1 MDSFFNMKGKYKLQY
16 QLFGVSGL
24 ILIILG
30 LTWLKDGEKMD
41 PPLRKRIIIDLTTIA
56 LFWIVFEFWHF
67 SSSRAYENEVNWIIN
82 GSLAFFGARMIQ
94 LICQVN
100 PMFQELVNY
109 LKSKNDKTDVI
120 ENESTEENK

>member
-1 MDSFFNMKGKYKLQY
+1 MEY
-16 QLFGVSGL
+16 QLLGISGL
-24 ILIILG
+24 VLIILG

-41 PPLRKRIIIDLTTIA
+41 PPLKKRIIIDLTTIA

-67 SSSRAYENEVNWIIN
+67 SKPRAYENEVGWIIS

-94 LICQVN
+94 LICQIN

-109 LKSKNDKTDVI
+109 LKSKNGKTDVI
-120 ENESTEENK
+120 EKENTEEKE

>member
-1 MDSFFNMKGKYKLQY
+1 MEY
-16 QLFGVSGL
+16 QLLGVSGL

-30 LTWLKDGEKMD
+30 LTWFKDGDKMD
-41 PPLRKRIIIDLTTIA
+41 PPLKKRIIIDLTTIL
-56 LFWIVFEFWHF
+56 LFWIVFEFWNF
-67 SSSRAYENEVNWIIN
+67 SKSRTYENEVSWIIK

-94 LICQVN
+94 LICQIN

-109 LKSKNDKTDVI
+109 LKSKNSKTDVI

>member
-1 MDSFFNMKGKYKLQY
+1 MEY
-16 QLFGVSGL
+16 QLLGVSGL

-41 PPLRKRIIIDLTTIA
+41 PPLRRRIIIDLTTIA

-82 GSLAFFGARMIQ
+82 GSLAFFWARMIQ

-100 PMFQELVNY
+100 PMFQELMDY
-109 LKSKNDKTDVI
+109 LKSKDGKTDVA
-120 ENESTEENK
+120 ENDTTEENK

>member
-1 MDSFFNMKGKYKLQY
+1 MDSFFNMKGKYKLEY

-41 PPLRKRIIIDLTTIA
+41 PPLIKRIIIDLTTIA

>member
-1 MDSFFNMKGKYKLQY
+1 MEY

-67 SSSRAYENEVNWIIN
+67 SKSRTYENEVYWIIN

-109 LKSKNDKTDVI
+109 LKSKNGNIDVTKK
-120 ENESTEENK
+120 ENTEKKE

>member
-1 MDSFFNMKGKYKLQY
+1 MEYK
-16 QLFGVSGL
+16 LFGVSVL

-30 LTWLKDGEKMD
+30 LTLLKDGEKMD
-41 PPLRKRIIIDLTTIA
+41 PPFRKRIVIDLTTIA

-67 SSSRAYENEVNWIIN
+67 SNSRAYENEVNWIIN

-109 LKSKNDKTDVI
+109 LKSKSSKTDVI

>member
-1 MDSFFNMKGKYKLQY
+1 MEY
-16 QLFGVSGL
+16 QLLGVSGL

-94 LICQVN
+94 LICQIN

-109 LKSKNDKTDVI
+109 LKSKNSKTDVI
-120 ENESTEENK
+120 ENESSEENK

>member
-1 MDSFFNMKGKYKLQY
+1 MEY
-16 QLFGVSGL
+16 QLLGVSGL

-41 PPLRKRIIIDLTTIA
+41 PPLRKRIVIDLTTIA

-67 SSSRAYENEVNWIIN
+67 SSSRSYENEVNWIIN
-82 GSLAFFGARMIQ
+82 GARMIQ

-109 LKSKNDKTDVI
+109 LKSKNGKTNVI
-120 ENESTEENK
+120 ENDTTEENK

>member
-1 MDSFFNMKGKYKLQY
+1 MEY
-16 QLFGVSGL
+16 QLLGISGL

-41 PPLRKRIIIDLTTIA
+41 PPLKKRIIIDLTTIA
-56 LFWIVFEFWHF
+56 LFWIVFEFWQF
-67 SSSRAYENEVNWIIN
+67 SKVKPYEYEVNWIIN

-100 PMFQELVNY
+100 PMFQELVDY
-109 LKSKNDKTDVI
+109 MKSKNAKGNVI
-120 ENESTEENK
+120 EKESTEENK

>member
-1 MDSFFNMKGKYKLQY
+1 MDSCFNMKGKYKLEY

>member
-1 MDSFFNMKGKYKLQY
+1 MEGKYKLEY
-16 QLFGVSGL
+16 QLLGVSGL

-109 LKSKNDKTDVI
+109 LKSKSSKTDVI
-120 ENESTEENK
+120 ENDTTEENK

>member
-1 MDSFFNMKGKYKLQY
+1 MDSFFNMKGKYKLEY

-120 ENESTEENK
+120 ENESTEGNK